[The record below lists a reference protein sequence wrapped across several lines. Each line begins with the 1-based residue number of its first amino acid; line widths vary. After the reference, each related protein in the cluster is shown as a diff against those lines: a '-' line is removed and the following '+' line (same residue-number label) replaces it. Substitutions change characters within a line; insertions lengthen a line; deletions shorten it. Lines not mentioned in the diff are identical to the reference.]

1 MTSSNLGDDC
11 LTRITYDTKDVAGLK
26 KKRLKILR
34 HTATTNR
41 ITRAKVYV
49 ILAPKELRK
58 LQIATIDGNT
68 ESHHLPLKSESGSL
82 FFELRYELIPTE
94 NALEELSQQINKLR
108 SMGPF
113 THESSH
119 SAETAASS

>member
-1 MTSSNLGDDC
+1 MTSSNLGNDC

-58 LQIATIDGNT
+58 LQIFETYMRQSTATPSRIIY
-68 ESHHLPLKSESGSL
+68 L
-82 FFELRYELIPTE
+82 
-94 NALEELSQQINKLR
+94 
-108 SMGPF
+108 
-113 THESSH
+113 
-119 SAETAASS
+119 

>member
-26 KKRLKILR
+26 KKHLKILR

-58 LQIATIDGNT
+58 LQIFETHMRQSTATPSRIIY
-68 ESHHLPLKSESGSL
+68 L
-82 FFELRYELIPTE
+82 
-94 NALEELSQQINKLR
+94 
-108 SMGPF
+108 
-113 THESSH
+113 
-119 SAETAASS
+119 

>member
-11 LTRITYDTKDVAGLK
+11 LTRITYDTKDVAGFKK

-58 LQIATIDGNT
+58 LQIFETHMRQSTATPSRIIY
-68 ESHHLPLKSESGSL
+68 L
-82 FFELRYELIPTE
+82 
-94 NALEELSQQINKLR
+94 
-108 SMGPF
+108 
-113 THESSH
+113 
-119 SAETAASS
+119 

>member
-11 LTRITYDTKDVAGLK
+11 LTRITYDTKDVAGFK

-58 LQIATIDGNT
+58 LQIFETYMRQSTATPSRIIY
-68 ESHHLPLKSESGSL
+68 L
-82 FFELRYELIPTE
+82 
-94 NALEELSQQINKLR
+94 
-108 SMGPF
+108 
-113 THESSH
+113 
-119 SAETAASS
+119 